1 MNGLDKLWLSTGL
14 HHMEAGQAI
23 MILVCLVLLYLAI
36 VRRFEPLLLVPIGFG
51 GLMANIPVAG
61 LAESAVSQAL
71 NLGSDALVAQIA
83 HMLGAGADLA
93 GKELY
98 ATYQAA
104 EPALRAQIHE
114 LALDANYSDGLLY
127 LIYTVGLTT
136 DVFPLLIFMGVGAM
150 TEFGPLL
157 ANPRSEEHTSELQ
170 SRE

>member
-1 MNGLDKLWLSTGL
+1 MNGLEKLWLSTGL

-36 VRRFEPLLLVPIGFG
+36 VRKFEPLLLVPIGFG

-83 HMLGAGADLA
+83 HMLGAGDLA

-98 ATYQAA
+98 AT
-104 EPALRAQIHE
+104 
-114 LALDANYSDGLLY
+114 
-127 LIYTVGLTT
+127 
-136 DVFPLLIFMGVGAM
+136 
-150 TEFGPLL
+150 
-157 ANPRSEEHTSELQ
+157 
-170 SRE
+170 